1 MSALRRFLAQPL
13 PAPEPSRHTVFTSL
27 AAGVFIAGFLIVFQP
42 FGAYAWNSPRK
53 IPVLAGYGVITF
65 AVLLFNGFVLPRLL
79 PSFFR
84 EERWT
89 VGREIVFVGL
99 HILSIGL
106 ANYVYGG
113 FVYGNFERE
122 GWQPAQLAAMILV
135 TGVVGLFPAT
145 GITVFKYLRYLRR
158 YAQPPQP
165 APLTATERAADERRV
180 VELVAENGKDRLALP
195 LADVLYLESA
205 DNYSEIVYEKAGSLK
220 KELLRGSLS
229 RFEAQ
234 VPPGVVVRC
243 HRSYLVNLHRVR
255 RVTGNAQGYKL
266 HLDGLET
273 PLPVAR
279 AYSEVVKS
287 FREQKAEGR
296 EQSAER

>member
-13 PAPEPSRHTVFTSL
+13 PAPETTRYTVFTSL
-27 AAGVFIAGFLIVFQP
+27 AAGGFIAGFLIVFQP

-65 AVLLFNGFVLPRLL
+65 AVLLFNSFMLPRLL
-79 PSFFR
+79 PSWFR

-89 VGREIVFVGL
+89 VGREIAFVGL

-106 ANYVYGG
+106 ANYVYDG

-135 TGVVGLFPAT
+135 TGIIGLFPAT
-145 GITVFKYLRYLRR
+145 GITTLKYLRHLHR

-165 APLTATERAADERRV
+165 QPLTPSQQAVDQQRV
-180 VELVAENGKDRLALP
+180 IELVAENGKDRLTLP
-195 LADVLYLESA
+195 LADLLYLESA
-205 DNYSEIVYEKAGSLK
+205 DNYSEIVFEKAGSLK

-266 HLDGLET
+266 HLDGLDT
-273 PLPVAR
+273 PVPVAR

-287 FREQKAEGR
+287 LRVA
-296 EQSAER
+296 